1 MVVHQKLSRT
11 AGQAINEVTLNGQK
25 VVSSSD
31 PNNYSGQGADQVRL
45 GLPYIDQDSQVVPLE
60 FYVDNAYVGATN
72 DSPPAPRSNSCIS
85 RDNNPPKFTGLKS
98 ATTCIPGPIGGG
110 RTTSYHLSWDP
121 ATDDVTPSSEIVYDV
136 YQATTSGGENFATPT
151 YTTPPGATS
160 FDTPQLATDKY
171 FYFVVRARDQAGN
184 RDSNLVEREGENLCV

>member
-1 MVVHQKLSRT
+1 MRLSRVNQARLISSVIVFT
-11 AGQAINEVTLNGQK
+11 AALVTT
-25 VVSSSD
+25 
-31 PNNYSGQGADQVRL
+31 SGCALIAGTEAKR
-45 GLPYIDQDSQVVPLE
+45 
-60 FYVDNAYVGATN
+60 N
-72 DSPPAPRSNSCIS
+72 DVTPPTFA
-85 RDNNPPKFTGLKS
+85 GLKS

-160 FDTPQLATDKY
+160 FDTPQLPTDKY

-184 RDSNLVEREGENLCV
+184 RDSNLVEREGANLCV